1 MRARRASTAWA
12 FVLSFVLLATMI
24 ACSDHAYAGIS
35 GLQFSVSPSEIDRDY
50 AGAVTLDVTH
60 NVTLYNVL
68 FELFVDVDEDG
79 TLDAGDD
86 PLVWSYQ
93 AHDGAGSTG
102 AAFPDLAASDTLR
115 IQVGARLFTPLGF
128 PYASGHYIFRVAH
141 FHPIAWVYEYSTQ
154 PFTVLR
160 GPQGA
165 QGITVH
171 AEDTGGTPI
180 GGALAMLWPA
190 EQDCDGPIYSGFTD
204 VLGRAEIPFPESDT
218 CKARVVM
225 VAKPQ
230 MLPASP
236 PEFVMLEAGE
246 HHDVTATL
254 RSGSV
259 PVSGVLAFAP
269 GGWVGVRSALMVAEG
284 RGGLAIAFT
293 DSAGTGEFSFLLD
306 EGEWRIFAAEPVN
319 LALQGA
325 IAFEDTSSTTVTV
338 TSPSADAGTLLV
350 EQADA
355 WISGMVIAPDGLGG
369 MTPQA
374 GVRVQGW
381 SSFDFDSGYDAGW
394 VTDSTGAYLMPVFVQ
409 QQEMPTSVPAPT
421 LQSALSGPRTN
432 LGRGGSTK
440 IGLEPPTTTPELE
453 SESATRT
460 WYVQLDMPPA
470 GFITSSMEVSVT
482 SGSTA
487 IDRHFT
493 LLEPTAW
500 IRGKLETLSGDA
512 CFAYCLSA
520 ETTSG
525 PTHYE
530 SRATVACDG
539 TYEIPVVDGTWN
551 VRLDGDDM
559 FADFLPFE
567 PPRIDEQVVVAGGD
581 IDAPTAFITP
591 QSSAITITSVSG
603 SNARPGG
610 QILIEGFNFPAST
623 PDVWVGGSSAIVNS
637 YRPDLGKMI
646 VTVPIDATTGVGA
659 EVIVSDGTVSATS
672 CVHLADDPS
681 PSTCPLMIESM
692 MMTSGLVVFFDE
704 NGAFFHAVQVVG
716 PSMAEVPLDGDSGAV
731 TAVFVPNDG
740 SVPVTPSLDSIM
752 CFGVAM
758 FMPPPFVTV
767 SGLVQRGDDSESVA
781 QVLVEARSQTDDW
794 FDSILTD
801 DQGAFSLTVP
811 QGVTIDLRFISP
823 YGSRLVAAVLDGQA
837 VGSSNV
843 SLPTVSLV
851 QGKIVTGTV
860 VDADGEGLSTE
871 IHAFDHTSGD
881 MLGGG
886 LSHSCSGHFAFAVD
900 TGEIDLR
907 LSGGMSPNDESTL
920 ISSLDATADVRL
932 PIDAPVFRAEPL
944 DGWDGRLRLG
954 PEGSSQAHVGD
965 DVFFFIEGLG
975 EIPWSSYNFQFGT
988 SAPEFAPPS
997 HLDTDR
1003 GVALVNV
1010 PTGAES
1016 GAVSIAS
1023 IGRISPLVPF
1033 EILDGSATPGAYT
1046 LDLAVND
1053 STGTPITGALVMM
1066 LAPSDATNE
1075 DSPLRVVSWN
1085 YSGSSG
1091 APLLHDG
1098 DPDLPLI
1105 ILVLPPSLDTPG
1117 GLIET
1122 ALGPS
1127 NSSLTWTAP
1136 ASVATLSGT
1145 IYDEGQSSVIPRA
1158 RVIVE
1163 GGEFFDTR
1171 VTDASGAFSM
1181 AVPADIPL
1189 EIEVIPP
1196 AGSRFIAH
1204 EAEIAAGGGTIS
1216 PAIELRTG
1224 YMLTSG
1230 LVDEAGAPFAAVG
1243 VSAYGSSD
1251 PWPSFFHAAT
1261 TAQGTFSGAVAPLA
1275 DFHVNI
1281 QPPLGFAGKNLSMTQ
1296 LPGDLI
1302 ALPLTQIL
1310 EGGSV
1315 SGSIKRGDTHAALP
1329 NAGLTFYAWSGGEL
1343 GDPVLYEAAEDDG
1356 TFALTLEPGSYLV
1369 QGFPNDGIPCMQAW
1383 YESGGSAA
1391 CALEATSIDVVK
1403 GGAVTDVDIVLPL
1416 ASTISGAVTEYL
1428 APAYGASI
1436 VISEGDLGT
1445 CTLSTMTDIN
1455 GNYTLTV
1462 PVGTGYEASVTTGG
1476 GSSTMCWEDDHLCAS
1491 QSTFA
1496 TSSSVVFIAN
1506 FEFGTTPGEVD
1517 ATQLGSLDVEKRP
1530 GGTIGVV
1537 FDALAGG
1544 EPRVDSYNVY
1554 EGALGTYTDAT
1565 VKSCRLE
1572 ENTDLEDLGGG
1583 RWRYDLTPG
1592 SGSTWYLVSASNILG
1607 EGTLGGR
1614 RALADPCGATTVQV
1628 SAVPTNPER
1637 PQPQAAGIGEG
1648 GGRSSSD
1655 LVLPIEK
1662 APSGPNSHP
1671 AFGALAWRGALT
1683 PARLVREKL
1692 DPEAIRALWIARD
1705 QGSDSWIANLQAHR
1719 QVLAI
1724 DAVNAAIRIDGSSWT
1739 SLAARERRNAARA
1752 FADWLEE
1759 KNALKRFSLIDATSG
1774 EELGRWRGWRGLR
1787 ERKH

>member
-12 FVLSFVLLATMI
+12 LVLSFVLLATMI

-50 AGAVTLDVTH
+50 TGAVTLDVTH

-93 AHDGAGSTG
+93 AYDGAGSTG
-102 AAFPDLAASDTLR
+102 SAFPDLAASNTLR

-141 FHPIAWVYEYSTQ
+141 FHPIAWVYEYSSQ

-160 GPQGA
+160 GPQEA
-165 QGITVH
+165 QGVAVH
-171 AEDTGGTPI
+171 AEDTGGTPV

-190 EQDCDGPIYSGFTD
+190 EEDCDGPIYSGFTNSFGD
-204 VLGRAEIPFPESDT
+204 VDIPFPESDT
-218 CKARVVM
+218 CKARIVM

-236 PEFVMLEAGE
+236 PEFVTFAVGE

-254 RSGSV
+254 RTGSV

-284 RGGLAIAFT
+284 PGGLAIAFT
-293 DSAGTGEFSFLLD
+293 NSDGSGEFSFLLD
-306 EGEWRIFAAEPVN
+306 EGEWRVFAAEPVN

-325 IAFEDTSSTTVTV
+325 IAFDETSSTTVTV
-338 TSPSADAGTLLV
+338 TAPSTDAGTLLV

-355 WISGMVIAPDGLGG
+355 WISGMVVAPDGLGG
-369 MTPQA
+369 LTPQA
-374 GVRVQGW
+374 GVRVEGW
-381 SSFDFDSGYDAGW
+381 SSVDMDSGYDAGW
-394 VTDSTGAYLMPVFVQ
+394 VTDSTGAYLMPVFVE
-409 QQEMPTSVPAPT
+409 QQEMPTSAPAPT
-421 LQSALSGPRTN
+421 LQTAPSGPRTN
-432 LGRGGSTK
+432 LGRGGSTNFR
-440 IGLEPPTTTPELE
+440 LEPPTTTPELE

-470 GFITSSMEVSVT
+470 GFITSSMEVTVT
-482 SGSTA
+482 TGSTA

-581 IDAPTAFITP
+581 IAAPTTFITP
-591 QSSAITITSVSG
+591 QSSDFTITTISG

-623 PDVWVGGSSAIVNS
+623 PDVWVGGSSALVND

-646 VTVPIDATTGVGA
+646 VTVPIDATTGFGA

-681 PSTCPLMIESM
+681 PAPCPIMIDSTM
-692 MMTSGLVVFFDE
+692 MASGLVVFFDE
-704 NGAFFHAVQVVG
+704 NDEFFHAVQTFG
-716 PSMAEVPLDGDSGAV
+716 HSIADVPLEGDSGAV
-731 TAVFVPNDG
+731 TAVLVPDDG
-740 SVPVTPSLDSIM
+740 SVPVTPSLDSVM
-752 CFGVAM
+752 CFGMAM

-767 SGLVQRGDDSESVA
+767 SGIVQRSDDSEPVA
-781 QVLVEARSQTDDW
+781 QVLVEARSPSGEW
-794 FDSILTD
+794 FDAVLTD
-801 DQGAFSLTVP
+801 DEGAFSFRVP
-811 QGVTIDLRFISP
+811 EHMWFDLRFVPP
-823 YGSRLVAAVLDGQA
+823 YGSRLVAAVLDGQVVETTDVTLPA
-837 VGSSNV
+837 IELSQGS
-843 SLPTVSLV
+843 
-851 QGKIVTGTV
+851 IVTGTV

-871 IHAFDHTSGD
+871 IHGFDHTSGD
-881 MLGGG
+881 LLGGG
-886 LSHSCSGHFAFAVD
+886 MSLSCSGHFAFAVD
-900 TGEIDLR
+900 PGEIDLR
-907 LSGGMSPNDESTL
+907 LDSATGVATLVST
-920 ISSLDATADVRL
+920 LDATADVRL

-1023 IGRISPLVPF
+1023 VGRISPLVPF

-1066 LAPSDATNE
+1066 LAPSDAANE

-1136 ASVATLSGT
+1136 ASVATLAGT
-1145 IYDEGQSSVIPRA
+1145 IYDEGQLSVIPRA

-1196 AGSRFIAH
+1196 AGSRFIAYDG
-1204 EAEIAAGGGTIS
+1204 EIASGGGTIT
-1216 PAIELRTG
+1216 PTIELQTG
-1224 YMLTSG
+1224 HMLTSG
-1230 LVDEAGAPFAAVG
+1230 LVDESGAPFASVG
-1243 VSAYGSSD
+1243 ISAYGSSD
-1251 PWPSFFHAAT
+1251 PWPSYFHASTSAR
-1261 TAQGTFSGAVAPLA
+1261 GTFSGPIPPLV
-1275 DFHVNI
+1275 DFNI
-1281 QPPLGFAGKNLSMTQ
+1281 SIEPPLGFAGKNLSMTQ

-1302 ALPLTQIL
+1302 ALPLTRIL

-1356 TFALTLEPGSYLV
+1356 TFALTLEPGTYVV
-1369 QGFPNDGIPCMQAW
+1369 QGFPNDGDPCMQAW

-1391 CALEATSIDVVK
+1391 CALEATTIDVVK
-1403 GGAVTDVDIVLPL
+1403 GGSVTDVDVVLPL
-1416 ASTISGAVTEYL
+1416 ASTISGSVTEYL
-1428 APAYGASI
+1428 APSAGASI
-1436 VISEGDLGT
+1436 VVSEGDLGT

-1455 GNYTLTV
+1455 GDYTLTV

-1476 GSSTMCWEDDHLCAS
+1476 GSQTMCWEDDHLCIS
-1491 QSTFA
+1491 PSTFA
-1496 TSSSVVFIAN
+1496 TSGSVAFVAN

-1517 ATQLGSLDVEKRP
+1517 ATQLGSLGVEKRP

-1554 EGALGTYTDAT
+1554 EGALGTYTGT
-1565 VKSCRLE
+1565 IVKSCRLE
-1572 ENTDLEDLGGG
+1572 QNTDLEDLGGG

-1607 EGTLGGR
+1607 EGSLGGS
-1614 RALADPCGATTVQV
+1614 RALGDPCGATTVQV
-1628 SAVPTNPER
+1628 STVPASPDR
-1637 PQPQAAGIGEG
+1637 PQPQAAGIGAG
-1648 GGRSSSD
+1648 DTPSSSD
-1655 LVLPIEK
+1655 LVLPIET
-1662 APSGPNSHP
+1662 APSRPISHP

-1683 PARLVREKL
+1683 PARLVRGKL
-1692 DPEAIRALWIARD
+1692 DSEAIRALWIARD
-1705 QGSDSWIANLQAHR
+1705 QGIDAWVANLQAHR

-1724 DAVNAAIRIDGSSWT
+1724 DAINAAIRLDGSSWA
-1739 SLAARERRNAARA
+1739 SLAARERKNAARA

-1759 KNALKRFSLIDATSG
+1759 KTAVKRFSLIDARTG

-1787 ERKH
+1787 ERKQ